1 MSNIAVVIPSIRPE
15 SMKTFM
21 AAWKPLFEKH
31 RVVLITVLDGAVP
44 TVHAIHYDVDASG
57 RGINEMTPPMTAVEV
72 MGAAAE
78 CLSNF
83 NAGIRNLGFAYAAK
97 YLPNIEY
104 FITLD
109 DDEDPIGD
117 TIQDHLDALSMRVPV
132 SWMSTASE
140 YMRGFPY
147 AVRSEAEV
155 VLSHGVWEGVA
166 DWDAPTQL
174 VLGGTRPVTFYRG
187 PIPKGIYY
195 PMCIMNIAFKRK
207 MLPSIFQAPWALGMH
222 RIDDIWSGIVSK
234 REIDAQG
241 WAAVTGYARV
251 YHQRASNVFTS
262 LKHEAPGIEV
272 NETFWQGDES
282 HPYFIIYRD
291 KLRIWQDFL
300 ATCRI

>member
-21 AAWKPLFEKH
+21 AAWKHLFKKH
-31 RVVLITVLDGAVP
+31 RVALITVLDGEEP
-44 TVHAIHYDVDASG
+44 TVNATQYYSDTREVLVS
-57 RGINEMTPPMTAVEV
+57 TPETAVQV
-72 MGAAAE
+72 MGDAAE
-78 CLSNF
+78 SLTNF

-97 YLPNIEY
+97 YLPDIEY
-104 FITLD
+104 FVTLD

-117 TIQDHLDALSMRVPV
+117 TIQDHLDALAMRVPI

-147 AVRSEAEV
+147 GVRSEAEV

-174 VLGGTRPVTFYRG
+174 VLGGNRPVTFYRG
-187 PIPKGIYY
+187 PIPKGIFY

-207 MLPSIFQAPWALGMH
+207 MLPTIYQAPWALGIH
-222 RIDDIWSGIVSK
+222 RYDDIWSGIVSK

-251 YHQRASNVFTS
+251 FHQRASNVFTS

-282 HPYFIIYRD
+282 HPYFAIYAE
-291 KLRIWQDFL
+291 KLKIWQDFL
-300 ATCRI
+300 TSCQT